1 MKYTKVLV
9 SSAILAAGLAVGV
22 SSAAAEDVALT
33 VDCDTP
39 SDSFPYKWVAEGS
52 SLVITPSECD
62 FIVRYDEFGT
72 ELAPVA
78 VGATETL
85 AAGESARI
93 YGVGGSAYVRT
104 GIVFPEHTP
113 SGQLLLT
120 QDVVIRANPP
130 MLAAGTPGGDNHL
143 LGGDELCEL
152 DVDDEVAERPY
163 GTVEI
168 VISKAGKYTFRN
180 ITTDPVGGYELE
192 VGGDEN
198 PIADPFLALYGAF
211 DPSQIDEGVIGC
223 SDDLDDRFDYDSVNA
238 DIAEVTGSGVFMEG
252 HRPYF
257 TARLEPGT
265 YTLVFTMYDA
275 VSAAKWASG
284 DGGAWEPGRVSGTF
298 EMWGPADSICLSADA
313 ACVEEQANANNPIEI
328 PSTGSSS
335 VTTLWVGLMAVLVGG
350 GLVIFSRRSVRRA

>member
-9 SSAILAAGLAVGV
+9 SSAILAAGLAVGI
-22 SSAAAEDVALT
+22 SPAAAEDVAIT
-33 VDCDTP
+33 VNCDVAEAT
-39 SDSFPYKWVAEGS
+39 FLFEWVPEGS
-52 SLVITPSECD
+52 SLVITPSECES
-62 FIVRYDEFGT
+62 IVRYDEAGNA
-72 ELAPVA
+72 LAPVA
-78 VGATETL
+78 VGATEVV
-85 AAGESARI
+85 AAGESVDFLGAAQPTF
-93 YGVGGSAYVRT
+93 VST

-152 DVDDEVAERPY
+152 DVDDDVAERPY

-180 ITTDPVGGYELE
+180 ITTDPVGSYEDRA
-192 VGGDEN
+192 GSDEN
-198 PIADPFLALYGAF
+198 PINDPFLALYGAF
-211 DPSQIDEGVIGC
+211 DPSQIDDGVIGC

-238 DIAEVTGSGVFMEG
+238 DIGELTGSGVFMEG

-298 EMWGPADSICLSADA
+298 EMWGPADSICLSDDA

-350 GLVIFSRRSVRRA
+350 GLVIASRRSVRRA

>member
-1 MKYTKVLV
+1 MT
-9 SSAILAAGLAVGV
+9 SAFLAAGLAVGV
-22 SSAAAEDVALT
+22 SPAAAEDVALT
-33 VDCDTP
+33 VDCDIA
-39 SDSFPYKWVAEGS
+39 SDIFPFEWVAEGS
-52 SLVITPSECD
+52 SLVITPNECD
-62 FIVRYDEFGT
+62 FIVRYDEFVA

-85 AAGESARI
+85 AAGESARL
-93 YGVGGSAYVRT
+93 YGVGGNAYVST

-143 LGGDELCEL
+143 LGGDDLCEL
-152 DVDDEVAERPY
+152 DVDDDVAERPY

-180 ITTDPVGGYELE
+180 ITTDPVGSYEDRA
-192 VGGDEN
+192 GSDEN
-198 PIADPFLALYGAF
+198 PINDPFLALYLDF
-211 DPSQIDEGVIGC
+211 DPSQIDDGVIGC
-223 SDDLDDRFDYDSVNA
+223 SDDLDDRFDYDSVYS
-238 DIAEVTGSGVFMEG
+238 DLGELTGSGVFMEG

-284 DGGAWEPGRVSGTF
+284 DGGAWEPGRVTGTF
-298 EMWGPADSICLSADA
+298 EMWGPADSICLSDDA

-350 GLVIFSRRSVRRA
+350 GLVIVSRRSVRRA